1 MIIKEDGIRCGCG
14 NRGCFEAYGSMRK
27 FKSDLCAMLNIAP
40 NLSGEDMK
48 EILTNFKNNV
58 LVKQVIDQYLNDL
71 TTGII
76 NLVNLF
82 APETIC
88 IGGSFAYFAEF
99 FQDPLQAKLNEANYL
114 ANDMAPT
121 LKMARLKNDAGILGA
136 VLLED

>member
-88 IGGSFAYFAEF
+88 IGGKFCILCRVLSRPTTS
-99 FQDPLQAKLNEANYL
+99 QIKRSKLFSQ
-114 ANDMAPT
+114 
-121 LKMARLKNDAGILGA
+121 
-136 VLLED
+136 